1 MILTF
6 FLGAIEDL
14 ELSLSEMWN
23 GLEKSSIME
32 DNEVWKGKKMEKLRS
47 FLVMDCKKD
56 KFK

>member
-1 MILTF
+1 
-6 FLGAIEDL
+6 
-14 ELSLSEMWN
+14 MWN